1 MNNFQIH
8 QMQIIK
14 FLDDKLE
21 KIESKTIFSLF
32 GVILLGLIIRVYFTP
47 WDLPTNSSDSFLL
60 MIEGIAFS
68 EGDFTY
74 LSHRSLWPLFL
85 SGFFSMFRFD
95 DYFGYMTLVR
105 IISISVSLATIP
117 IIYLISKEFVKEKYA
132 ILATVLFTLESNLIE
147 NSIFGQTEPL
157 FILFG
162 LTSFYFII
170 QKNQKYQLL
179 AFVFAGLAFDT
190 RINGIVLILLLIFA
204 LTLKIKNHESSIKN
218 LTFGIVLSLLIII
231 PIHIIEPILQDKP
244 IFPFIGTVAVTI
256 LEEQE
261 HYSTYQSSEDLS
273 SDKIIFNAIKNEFSH
288 IIRISIPYLIMF
300 FPIGI
305 IVSLRNINFK
315 EKMLFLVI
323 IISLIVAIPQY
334 TVSNEFRN
342 LFFLTPFLCIF
353 SVIGIQKLTE
363 KIEIKNLFLILL
375 VGGLILLS
383 ANFLRERYDIDEGY
397 FLEKDDFGKYI
408 VNNYEGNISGNMRL
422 EIIRNIPDLRLSSS
436 HFNDK
441 LAYFDPGI
449 TMDSIPQLMKYSK
462 ENMIDYLIIEEYIV
476 QKHYPIFNEI
486 LINKNQYVY
495 LEEVFDSNNL
505 DYKKFKAK
513 IFKINWDSYNER

>member
-1 MNNFQIH
+1 
-8 QMQIIK
+8 MQIIE
-14 FLDDKLE
+14 FIDAKLE
-21 KIESKTIFSLF
+21 KIQTKIIFSLF
-32 GVILLGLIIRVYFTP
+32 GVILLGLVIRLYFTP

-85 SGFFSMFRFD
+85 SGFFSIFRFED
-95 DYFGYMTLVR
+95 HFEYMTLVR

-132 ILATVLFTLESNLIE
+132 LLATVLFTLESNLVE

-162 LTSFYFII
+162 LTSFYFIL
-170 QKNQKYQLL
+170 QKNQRYQLF
-179 AFVFAGLAFDT
+179 AFIFAGLAFDI

-204 LTLKIKNHESSIKN
+204 VTLKIKNQENSMKN
-218 LTFGIVLSLLIII
+218 LIFGIILFLLVIG
-231 PIHIIEPILQDKP
+231 PTHIIYPVLQDEP
-244 IFPFIGTVAVTI
+244 IFPFLETVAVTV
-256 LEEQE
+256 LEEQK
-261 HYSTYQSSEDLS
+261 HYSTYETSADTSSGE
-273 SDKIIFNAIKNEFSH
+273 IILNAIKNEFSH
-288 IIRISIPYLIMF
+288 IIRISIPYLIIF
-300 FPIGI
+300 FPIGV

-315 EKMLFLVI
+315 EKMLFSVI

-363 KIEIKNLFLILL
+363 RIEIKNIFLILL

-383 ANFLRERYDIDEGY
+383 ANFLRERYDIDKEY

-462 ENMIDYLIIEEYIV
+462 ENMIDYLIVEEYIV
-476 QKHYPIFNEI
+476 QKHYPVFNEI
-486 LINKNQYVY
+486 LMDKDQYMY
-495 LEEVFDSNNL
+495 LEEVFDSNKL
-505 DYKKFKAK
+505 DYKKFNAK
-513 IFKINWDSYNER
+513 IFKINWNLYNER